1 MDDAANVAGWM
12 VVLTRESAAGLQCP
26 QWTWSA
32 KRSTPNGYE
41 TVCSGGRGYA
51 DRGAALDAAQ
61 AFVATEN
68 LWRRNPD
75 D

>member
-1 MDDAANVAGWM
+1 MDDAANAPGWM
-12 VVLTRESAAGLQCP
+12 VILTREGL

-51 DRGAALDAAQ
+51 GRGAAVDAAQ
-61 AFVATEN
+61 TFVATES
-68 LWRRNPD
+68 LWRDGD